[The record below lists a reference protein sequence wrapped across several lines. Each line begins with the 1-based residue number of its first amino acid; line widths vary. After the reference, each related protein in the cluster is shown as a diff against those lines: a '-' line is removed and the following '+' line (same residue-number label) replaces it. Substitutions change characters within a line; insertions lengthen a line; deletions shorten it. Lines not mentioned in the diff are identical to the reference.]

1 MKRMSLMTWAGWRS
15 TATVA
20 PLEPVLLTDRLYFG
34 KLPSRGDFVRSE
46 RHRPVIQRL
55 DDWMTQ
61 TLERMSPDPRWKL
74 IYDQASPLDFA
85 ILGMRGTACLMG
97 HWQASHDASG
107 RRFPFLLASVVQT
120 PAPATVAGV
129 AALLLHQEWSFL
141 ARVSTRALSRAE
153 SPSSPLASDEGDALA
168 EVVRSLQL
176 PDTQRW
182 RVDDVIAQFADFLA
196 SHTVASAE
204 QMLSSSAQRLSLRQA
219 MLALGILLQPV
230 LSQGHHR
237 LGRVLQLPLS
247 RDLSRRAELASFWL
261 TLIAGF
267 LVRGDAELGLFMGQR
282 DGVPVMWVGFQGASA
297 QTLACVLDPQG
308 HADDIVTL
316 FDAEWVE
323 DCLNDDWGLRKLS
336 NYLRDPGLSLQ
347 QAIDTFQEVF
357 TGA

>member
-15 TATVA
+15 APAST
-20 PLEPVLLTDRLYFG
+20 PLEPLLLTDRFYFG
-34 KLPSRGDFVRSE
+34 KLPSRGDFVRSD
-46 RHRPVIQRL
+46 RHRQVIQRL

-61 TLERMSPDPRWKL
+61 TLERLSPDPRWKL
-74 IYDQASPLDFA
+74 IYDQAPPLDFA
-85 ILGMRGTACLMG
+85 ILGMRGAACLMG

-129 AALLLHQEWSFL
+129 AALVLHQEWSFL
-141 ARVSTRALSRAE
+141 SRVSARALSRAE
-153 SPSSPLASDEGDALA
+153 GSPPPLVSDEADVLND
-168 EVVRSLQL
+168 VVRSLHL
-176 PDTQRW
+176 PDPQRW
-182 RVDDVIAQFADFLA
+182 RVEDAVDQFGEFLA

-204 QMLSSSAQRLSLRQA
+204 QMLSSPAQRLSLRQA

-230 LSQGHHR
+230 LSQGHQR

-247 RDLSRRAELASFWL
+247 RDPNRRAELASFWL
-261 TLIAGF
+261 TLITGF

-282 DGVPVMWVGFQGASA
+282 DGLPVMWVGFQGASA
-297 QTLACVLDPQG
+297 QSLVCALDPQG

-316 FDAEWVE
+316 FEAEWVE
-323 DCLNDDWGLRKLS
+323 DCLTDDWGLRKLS